1 MHITKIKLAGGDYT
15 RLADHMERKHKF
27 YKSDVDQT
35 KSNQN
40 IILKPY
46 ERDLEG
52 FIRAQ
57 GVKRVRK
64 DSVGA
69 LNLVCT
75 VADGDKEYLRQ
86 HPEEYTRWARTVIR
100 STLKTFGLKKDDI
113 LGAVIHLDEDKS
125 NKVSG
130 GNAHLQ
136 VSLAPLVRE
145 KGKVRLSAKEITTKK
160 AFKSLHDN
168 LQKAMERQGFKGQY
182 VNKDEEARG
191 LGKESLEEYKK
202 SMEVNKTLRKE
213 KEELQRSVRSLK
225 QSRTALQENLKTLKA
240 INKDLTDKNEQFQK
254 DYFELLDENLNLKSF
269 VGRYNIQGKPMI
281 EAFEQQY
288 GPTKERSIGYGDDDI
303 R

>member
-1 MHITKIKLAGGDYT
+1 MHITKVKLSGGDYT

-40 IILKPY
+40 IILKAY

-75 VADGDKEYLRQ
+75 VADGDKDYLHE
-86 HPEEYTRWARTVIR
+86 HPEEYTRWASTVIR
-100 STLKTFGLKKDDI
+100 STLRTFGLKKDDI

-136 VSLAPLVRE
+136 LSLAPLVRE
-145 KGKVRLSAKEITTKK
+145 KDRVRLSAKEITTKK
-160 AFKSLHDN
+160 AFKSLHDD

-182 VNKDEEARG
+182 VSKDKEARG
-191 LGKESLEEYKK
+191 LGKETLEEYKK
-202 SMEVNKTLRKE
+202 SMEVNKNLRKE

-240 INKDLTDKNEQFQK
+240 INSDLKDKNEQFQK

>member
-1 MHITKIKLAGGDYT
+1 MHITKVKLAGGDYT

-40 IILKPY
+40 IIIKPY

-52 FIRAQ
+52 FIRSQ

-69 LNLVCT
+69 LNVVCT
-75 VADGDKEYLRQ
+75 VADGDKDYLNQ

-100 STLKTFGLKKDDI
+100 STLRTLGLKKDDI

-136 VSLAPLVRE
+136 LSVAPLVRE
-145 KGKVRLSAKEITTKK
+145 KDKVRLSAKEITTKK

-213 KEELQRSVRSLK
+213 KEELQRSVSSLK

-240 INKDLTDKNEQFQK
+240 INADLKDKNEQFQK
-254 DYFELLDENLNLKSF
+254 DYFELFDENLNLKTF
-269 VGRYNIQGKPMI
+269 MNRYNIQGKPMV
-281 EAFEQQY
+281 EAFEKEF
-288 GPTKERSIGYGDDDI
+288 GPTKKRSIDRDDGTAI
-303 R
+303 

>member
-1 MHITKIKLAGGDYT
+1 MHITKIKLAGSSYIK
-15 RLADHMERKHKF
+15 LVDHMERKHDF
-27 YKSDVDQT
+27 YKSDVDKT

-40 IILKPY
+40 IIIKPY
-46 ERDLEG
+46 ERDLKG
-52 FIRAQ
+52 FIKAQ

-75 VADGDKEYLRQ
+75 VADGDKDYLSQ
-86 HPEEYTRWARTVIR
+86 HPEEYTRWAKTVIR

-136 VSLAPLVRE
+136 LSLAPFVRE
-145 KGKVRLSAKEITTKK
+145 KDRVRLSAKEITTKK
-160 AFKSLHDN
+160 AFKSLHDD

-182 VNKDEEARG
+182 VSKDEEARG
-191 LGKESLEEYKK
+191 LGKKSLEEYKR
-202 SMEVNKTLRKE
+202 SMEVNKSLRKE
-213 KEELQRSVRSLK
+213 KEELQRSVSSLK

-240 INKDLTDKNEQFQK
+240 INSSLEEKNSQFQK

-269 VGRYNIQGKPMI
+269 VGRYKLHGKPMI
-281 EAFEQQY
+281 KAFEQEY
-288 GPTKERSIGYGDDDI
+288 GPTKDTKDRDDGA

>member
-27 YKSDVDQT
+27 YKSDVDQA
-35 KSNQN
+35 KSDQN
-40 IILKPY
+40 IIIKAY

-52 FIRAQ
+52 FIKAQ

-75 VADGDKEYLRQ
+75 VADGDKDYLHE
-86 HPEEYTRWARTVIR
+86 HPEEYTRWANTVIR

-125 NKVSG
+125 HKVSG

-136 VSLAPLVRE
+136 LSLAPLVRE
-145 KGKVRLSAKEITTKK
+145 KDRVRLSAKEITTKK
-160 AFKSLHDN
+160 AFKSLHDD

-182 VNKDEEARG
+182 VSKDEEARG

-213 KEELQRSVRSLK
+213 KEELQKSISSLE
-225 QSRTALQENLKTLKA
+225 QSRTALQKNLQKLKA
-240 INKDLTDKNEQFQK
+240 INSSLKDKNQQFQK

-269 VGRYNIQGKPMI
+269 VGRYKLHGKPMI
-281 EAFEQQY
+281 EAFEQEF
-288 GPTKERSIGYGDDDI
+288 GPTKERSINYGDDDI